1 MPELIEC
8 TIISE
13 ELDIKLSG
21 KIIGNYY
28 KGDRAKASGF
38 SNLVCPVTVKTVRS
52 HGKKII
58 IELNSNQLII
68 ASLGMNG
75 KFLYEEGN
83 HSHIRF
89 DIEDDTPF
97 SVYFDD
103 TRYFGKI
110 DIIESINEAKYF
122 SNIGPCLKCGLNEE
136 TWFTT
141 EEWRK
146 IFKPKLLRRKMCDIL
161 IDQSILAGIGQ
172 YLMVEILYYSGIH
185 PKRIGNTITNDELEL
200 IRINTQKVIKLSYQ
214 HRGFTLRD
222 FLSPSKKPGI
232 YPAAVYGK
240 KIDPNGYKVV
250 KEKLNNGRS
259 IHFVAELQKI

>member
-1 MPELIEC
+1 
-8 TIISE
+8 
-13 ELDIKLSG
+13 
-21 KIIGNYY
+21 
-28 KGDRAKASGF
+28 
-38 SNLVCPVTVKTVRS
+38 
-52 HGKKII
+52 
-58 IELNSNQLII
+58 
-68 ASLGMNG
+68 MNG

-89 DIEDDTPF
+89 DIEDDIPF

-110 DIIESINEAKYF
+110 DIIESVNESKYF
-122 SNIGPCLKCGLNEE
+122 ANIGPCLLKHAMNEE
-136 TWFTT
+136 TWITT

-161 IDQSILAGIGQ
+161 IDQSIIAGIGQ

-185 PKRIGNTITNDELEL
+185 PKRIGNTITNEELES
-200 IRINTQKVIKLSYQ
+200 IRINSHKVVKLSYD
-214 HRGFTLRD
+214 HGGFTLRD
-222 FLSPSKKPGI
+222 FLSPSKKPGM

-240 KIDPNGYKVV
+240 RFDPNGYKVV
-250 KEKLNNGRS
+250 KEKLTNGRS